1 MAPLPLGRLIAQVI
15 VPIVA
20 VLARALP
27 AAYNQALQNARRGGG
42 AQAAMSLT
50 KKLSKQEALQI
61 LNLRETEATAEAV
74 QKVCLGDYRAD
85 LKNWF
90 KDVFTRSQRLAN
102 LFSCFT
108 AI

>member
-42 AQAAMSLT
+42 GAQAAMSLT

-61 LNLRETEATAEAV
+61 LNISETEATAEAV
-74 QKVCLGDYRAD
+74 QKVCLDEYRAD
-85 LKNWF
+85 SSKG
-90 KDVFTRSQRLAN
+90 
-102 LFSCFT
+102 FSFLYSF
-108 AI
+108 